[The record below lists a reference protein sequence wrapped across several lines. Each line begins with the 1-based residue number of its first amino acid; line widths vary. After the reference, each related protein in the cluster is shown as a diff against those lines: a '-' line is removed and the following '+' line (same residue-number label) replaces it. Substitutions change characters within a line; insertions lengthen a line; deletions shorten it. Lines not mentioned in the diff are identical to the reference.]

1 MAFNFGAFVGGFSE
15 QLVKD
20 LEAEEERKFEM
31 EKIAET
37 EAMRQRAAAS
47 SRRRSEQLATEQMMN
62 ALSMF
67 YSPDNAARIALGGQ
81 AVADQYL
88 SWGATAAENGK
99 DPNALVQFS
108 GGSNDVTDQQT
119 LDDMAVLAAPR
130 APEAEI
136 TTSADA
142 LEPTQTIGVGAF
154 TPNVTA
160 LGALFAEPEPTANS
174 LGELFTQNLVKRIN
188 LAIENP
194 NSPELETLMAREEE
208 ILAASESWSATQRD
222 SNGETRF
229 FDNTQLETIT
239 NSLLR
244 QAYTRNGFRTDLEGQ
259 ILDSLEGNEHRQYLA
274 EMQAAQALEED
285 YSTRYNDPILTA
297 RVSRMIR
304 EATDGFIEYGNSIR
318 YATSSQRLKDS
329 VDPVTFNTRL
339 NEGRYRVGDVIP
351 VQTADGTTRF
361 VVYTGFP
368 MPTNTDAEGRPYDFL
383 FLN

>member
-285 YSTRYNDPILTA
+285 YSTRYNDPTLTNK
-297 RVSRMIR
+297 VSRMIR

-351 VQTADGTTRF
+351 VQSADGMTRF